1 MSSRRLARL
10 AGHVAAAGAPHP
22 ASHATIEGADDDED
36 LVMIPMRDG
45 TRLAMRLVTPD
56 EGEGP
61 WPALFQQRYGND
73 GSDPGGMDDMK
84 ELASHGF
91 AVGLVLF
98 RGAWQSEGEWN
109 GYRHLGWGEHYDDG
123 VFADGYD
130 TCEWLAAQPWCTGS
144 APRPTTPLHSPPSPH
159 PAPNRPRHHCR
170 RNCDHHHPAIS
181 LFTSSPPAG
190 PLEIS
195 VRCG

>member
-1 MSSRRLARL
+1 MTTPKTSSQLRYGVHQLR
-10 AGHVAAAGAPHP
+10 
-22 ASHATIEGADDDED
+22 D
-36 LVMIPMRDG
+36 VMIPMRDG

-109 GYRHLGWGEHYDDG
+109 GYACSRKPCGITK
-123 VFADGYD
+123 VPSN
-130 TCEWLAAQPWCTGS
+130 QI
-144 APRPTTPLHSPPSPH
+144 PTT
-159 PAPNRPRHHCR
+159 R
-170 RNCDHHHPAIS
+170 S
-181 LFTSSPPAG
+181 LVGGSTVSDLRWMA
-190 PLEIS
+190 
-195 VRCG
+195 